1 MEETLL
7 DKGILEK
14 LIREGKSL
22 AFYTTANKLK
32 PYTSAN
38 PKTLNSV

>member
-1 MEETLL
+1 MEEDLR

-14 LIREGKSL
+14 LKGEGKGL

-32 PYTSAN
+32 P
-38 PKTLNSV
+38 